1 MPTQSVRLRQHRRGT
16 PRDLDVINKERSLLG
31 KQPIL
36 HKAKLPE
43 DYNFDAR
50 ERTLCIEESLNTHQT
65 MPHMYDVVHYKI
77 GAFALSL
84 EVLV

>member
-1 MPTQSVRLRQHRRGT
+1 MPSRWTRFRRHRLRT

-36 HKAKLPE
+36 HKAKLPG
-43 DYNFDAR
+43 DFNFDAR
-50 ERTLCIEESLNTHQT
+50 EGTLCIEESLNTHQT
-65 MPHMYDVVHYKI
+65 MPHMDDVVHYKI
-77 GAFALSL
+77 GAFVPSL